1 MRLKKASV
9 PLILIVVIYFCLFS
23 MPYETC
29 RAEQTQLNFGKNVY
43 YDIYYQA
50 ENNVQYVLNVKVM
63 DTATIAGKIFLVIQ
77 SSNLPTENSGYI
89 SVSNVIAILPTGSPK
104 PQ

>member
-1 MRLKKASV
+1 MRLKNTLA
-9 PLILIVVIYFCLFS
+9 LFVFIAIIS
-23 MPYETC
+23 FGLFAMPC
-29 RAEQTQLNFGKNVY
+29 KNCGAEQTQLNFGKNVC

-63 DTATIAGKIFLVIQ
+63 DTATIGGKIFLVIQ